1 MAAGTEPT
9 SKDNVYQI
17 GTAEELIWFRDS
29 VNSGAIPTSSDARL
43 TADIDLTDNGQPRHW
58 QPIGGIFDSVERY
71 YSGTFDGNGYSVKGY
86 TVTTDDIVE
95 GYEIGRTCAAGGF
108 FGIITGGATIK
119 RLTLFGDVKA
129 VDPPYIEIYA
139 GGFVGRI
146 VNGTIINCTYAG
158 TGVSATNSNS
168 YLMVYAGGFIGYG
181 SGEIINCV
189 YSGSGDVS
197 GSKAGGF
204 VGNGTSLI
212 ENCVY
217 SGSGNVIGTSVAG
230 GIAGSAGYHVR
241 NCVYSGTGNVIASN
255 YAGGILG
262 EHGNGVTIDNCVYS
276 GTGTVTANSGKAG
289 GIVGESYGVS
299 NSITNCAWNKDAAS
313 KDVGTEIDPSSKI
326 TGVVSLDAEE
336 FAKIV
341 TTVILDDTEVA
352 AGASTEVKFITFPGK
367 PDNLADYITVTS
379 ADTDDQSV
387 ATASFENENITV
399 KGLKEGITE
408 LLASVEINTYDF
420 ANRKISTTIPPTA
433 ADLSSMVTVSS
444 APPTPETPTDPDTP
458 TDPETPPTPDTHKP
472 RSGGSSGCDTGT
484 AAIALLALLP
494 LFYKKKR

>member
-1 MAAGTEPT
+1 I
-9 SKDNVYQI
+9 SC
-17 GTAEELIWFRDS
+17 
-29 VNSGAIPTSSDARL
+29 L
-43 TADIDLTDNGQPRHW
+43 TFTPYMYRISLAVQHR
-58 QPIGGIFDSVERY
+58 
-71 YSGTFDGNGYSVKGY
+71 YSVKGY
-86 TVTTDDIVE
+86 TVTTDDIVDSPITS
-95 GYEIGRTCAAGGF
+95 GSPTAAAGF
-108 FGIITGGATIK
+108 FGIITGGSTIK
-119 RLTLFGDVKA
+119 RLTLLGDVKVVSA
-129 VDPPYIEIYA
+129 PSPYGRIYA
-139 GGFVGRI
+139 GGFVGHI
-146 VNGTIINCTYAG
+146 IGTGNIRNTLINCTYAG
-158 TGVSATNSNS
+158 IGVSATSSIS
-168 YLMVYAGGFIGYG
+168 YSTVYSGGFLGYCG
-181 SGEIINCV
+181 SDGEIINCV

-197 GSKAGGF
+197 GSMAGGF
-204 VGNGTSLI
+204 VGNGASLI

-262 EHGNGVTIDNCVYS
+262 EHGNGVIIDNCVYS
-276 GTGTVTANSGKAG
+276 GTGTVTANNGKAG

-313 KDVGTEIDPSSKI
+313 KDVGTEIAPSSKI

-352 AGASTEVKFITFPGK
+352 AGASTEVKFTTFPGK
-367 PDNLADYITVTS
+367 PDNLADYITVTP
-379 ADTDDQSV
+379 ADTYDQSV

-420 ANRKISTTIPPTA
+420 ANRTISTTIPPTA

-444 APPTPETPTDPDTP
+444 APPIPETPTDPDTP